1 MTVPGSG
8 NPTVDRASS
17 GAGTNNVLRW
27 PASDAG
33 SKMIITDDFVFT
45 PTVYANGIHDIDI
58 ASIVWRNVSTDA
70 SSTPDEFRSDAS
82 LGIDFTDP
90 VALEETYGGFSELIE
105 AMVTIPPPEIAA
117 DVALTAAGF
126 SALTSEL
133 EAVDWDFLALDL
145 AVLGELGPELE
156 IASFNIEKYNF
167 EVCGIDNG
175 FDPAD
180 HPPLNPGGLDEDL
193 PASGTIGD
201 QAIAGLVAAG
211 FTEEE
216 ATCII
221 ENLDLSDPE
230 ALADSAGLLAVF
242 ETCGIPLE
250 RLAELGG

>member
-90 VALEETYGGFSELIE
+90 VATSGSELVRFRITNTLNTE
-105 AMVTIPPPEIAA
+105 PDSTDRTV
-117 DVALTAAGF
+117 G
-126 SALTSEL
+126 
-133 EAVDWDFLALDL
+133 VDLALLDYSGL
-145 AVLGELGPELE
+145 NLGSNVNILGFMFD
-156 IASFNIEKYNF
+156 AANAFSFMVN
-167 EVCGIDNG
+167 GDDNVVWRVSEG
-175 FDPAD
+175 ETSTMTISMRVDVVP
-180 HPPLNPGGLDEDL
+180 L
-193 PASGTIGD
+193 PA
-201 QAIAGLVAAG
+201 
-211 FTEEE
+211 
-216 ATCII
+216 
-221 ENLDLSDPE
+221 
-230 ALADSAGLLAVF
+230 AGLL
-242 ETCGIPLE
+242 L
-250 RLAELGG
+250 LGGMAGLGFVSRKRKAA